1 MAGYVGFIGFNQ
13 APDLDALNRVNW
25 LDRWR
30 LFQAPDVN
38 AWLLEGQ
45 SNVSTIT
52 FVEEIKFGALKLTA
66 DQAALLEKIE
76 AEVQK
81 HDGNKLAFD
90 TYTAKIAI
98 ALSAELGQRVAGF
111 AGDDMGTDSAFVFE
125 QGKLVRGQLEI
136 AWNKA
141 LSFDAE
147 AKVELEW
154 LYPEGV
160 SDEDDDFQV
169 NRVLYQILLEEARR
183 FYGSDFLDDML
194 DSFRDDADKFV
205 LKAEKGVADP
215 PYRSQ
220 SDIFRDEIG
229 NAPTPETL
237 IAAFDPIVETIL
249 DPDFPSAENEDRF
262 KMDELISG
270 TVGYTSKL
278 RFSDSPH
285 LNFYADLTT
294 TLGDIAGYTKALRPK
309 PDFRKRSINF
319 LRWNQALRGKWR
331 KAKRRA
337 EGKRGWFFR

>member
-1 MAGYVGFIGFNQ
+1 MGGYVSFIGFNQ
-13 APDLDALNRVNW
+13 TPDLDALNRVSW

-30 LFQAPDVN
+30 LFQAPDVA

-45 SNVSTIT
+45 SNERTIT
-52 FVEEIKFGALKLTA
+52 FFEEIKFGALKLTTA
-66 DQAALLEKIE
+66 QATLLEKIE
-76 AEVQK
+76 AEVKK
-81 HDGNKLAFD
+81 HEGNKLAFD

-98 ALSAELGQRVAGF
+98 ALSAELGQPVAAF
-111 AGDDMGTDSAFVFE
+111 AGDDMGTDSAFVFD

-147 AKVELEW
+147 ANAELEW

-160 SDEDDDFQV
+160 SDEDDEFQI
-169 NRVLYQILLEEARR
+169 NRTLYQILLEEAAR
-183 FYGSDFLDDML
+183 FYGSDFLDSML
-194 DSFRDDADKFV
+194 DSFRDDADKYV
-205 LKAEKGVADP
+205 LKAEKGEADP

-220 SDIFRDEIG
+220 SDIFRDELG
-229 NAPTPETL
+229 SAPTPETL
-237 IAAFDPIVETIL
+237 IAAFDSIVETIL
-249 DPDFPSAENEDRF
+249 DPEFPNAENEDRF

-278 RFSDSPH
+278 RFSESSH
-285 LNFYADLTT
+285 LKFYADLTT
-294 TLGDIAGYTKALRPK
+294 TLGDISGYTKALRPK

-319 LRWNQALRGKWR
+319 LRWNQELRGKWR